1 MTKHLYHC
9 GLEQYVFLAKKMEK
23 KNSYT
28 VYNFLKPYLQIQDA
42 KEEDTR
48 ASWLSV
54 YFEDKFCVASLVSL

>member
-1 MTKHLYHC
+1 
-9 GLEQYVFLAKKMEK
+9 ME